1 MGFDPRKAA
10 NPTMPVRQRP
20 SVRVRVRTT
29 MTAAATAIDGEGHRA
44 LPLSDLRGVVRV
56 TG

>member
-1 MGFDPRKAA
+1 
-10 NPTMPVRQRP
+10 
-20 SVRVRVRTT
+20 
-29 MTAAATAIDGEGHRA
+29 MTVAATAIDGEGHRA